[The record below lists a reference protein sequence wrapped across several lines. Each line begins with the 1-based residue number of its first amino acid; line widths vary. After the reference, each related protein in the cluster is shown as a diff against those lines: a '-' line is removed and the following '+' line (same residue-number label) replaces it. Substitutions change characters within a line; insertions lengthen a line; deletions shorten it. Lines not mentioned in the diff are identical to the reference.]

1 MMSFRFRPS
10 GIAVALLIAGAAQA
24 QQLGPN
30 PGAAPAAQGQAAP
43 QALQG
48 QQRQPGQQA
57 QQGQYAPAQ
66 VQPGQYPRQQQPGQ
80 QVQGQQQQAPQYQQQ
95 APQYQQAPGG
105 QPMPQVPPLPT
116 GLQPKKPGEGL
127 TPEEFAAMVNG
138 QLPLS
143 PDQVRSV
150 TRHADGVK
158 RASVARV
165 GPAPLPVSSTGRVS
179 LNAGATPHVLRLSM
193 GTVTTVVVTDVT
205 GAPWNVLK
213 VVAGARE
220 VLDIPKE
227 EAGVK
232 SNMFTI
238 SPTDEY
244 VSTNIAVFLEGAPG
258 PAMMAVESNQR
269 EVDFR
274 FDAVI
279 QARGPSAVTPVISR
293 GYTDSIPADL
303 TAMVAGVTPPEAKP
317 LKVLASD
324 VPDVQAWVIGK
335 RMYVRSRANVLSPPV
350 PRDGK
355 VASGADG
362 TKVYEL
368 PLAPEVVVMHGGTVG
383 RLRLGGF
390 PSPAVT
396 LAPQTIGAAPSAAV
410 AR

>member
-1 MMSFRFRPS
+1 M
-10 GIAVALLIAGAAQA
+10 ALAALAQA
-24 QQLGPN
+24 QQLGPS
-30 PGAAPAAQGQAAP
+30 PSGVPAGQGQP
-43 QALQG
+43 LQQG
-48 QQRQPGQQA
+48 QQRPLQ
-57 QQGQYAPAQ
+57 QQGQVPQYASPQAQ
-66 VQPGQYPRQQQPGQ
+66 SSQYP
-80 QVQGQQQQAPQYQQQ
+80 PQYQQQ
-95 APQYQQAPGG
+95 LQYQPQQGQQYPQPQYASQPMG
-105 QPMPQVPPLPT
+105 QPMPQVPPLPN
-116 GLQPKKPGEGL
+116 GIRPAKPGEGL
-127 TPEEFAAMVNG
+127 TPEAFAAIVNG

-143 PDQVRSV
+143 PAQVREV
-150 TRHADGVK
+150 KKHADSVK
-158 RASVARV
+158 RATVSRL

-179 LNAGATPHVLRLSM
+179 LNAGANPHVLRLSM

-205 GAPWNVLK
+205 GAPWNVVN
-213 VVAGARE
+213 VVAGAKDL
-220 VLDIPKE
+220 LDIPKDE
-227 EAGVK
+227 PGIK

-258 PAMMAVESNQR
+258 PITMAVETNQR

-274 FDAVI
+274 FDAVV
-279 QARGPSAVTPVISR
+279 QARGPAAVTPVISR

-303 TAMVAGVTPPEAKP
+303 TAMVAGVTPPEAKA

-324 VPDVQAWVIGK
+324 VPEVQAWVVGK
-335 RMYVRSRANVLSPPV
+335 RMYVRSRANVLAPPV

-368 PLAPEVVVMHGGTVG
+368 PLAPEVLLMHGGTVG

-396 LAPQTIGAAPSAAV
+396 LAPQTMGAAPAGAV